1 MLENLLGYILFGSVI
16 SFASPW
22 LVPILTVAP
31 IVNILSVKAY
41 NKWEYAHRSKMTD
54 LNQKLGHVEEL
65 PDDFAAAKDIRIY
78 SMASWLRE
86 CYRDLSDQRSKWDR
100 NVVKKSFLSRIADL
114 VVILIRDGGAY
125 ALLIHM
131 FYSGKIGI
139 DEFVLYF
146 AAISSFAS
154 WVGDIISCWNKA
166 NTVSLKL
173 CDFRD
178 FVDYPEYDGS
188 GIAKAT
194 DHMNTVPE
202 IEFKNVSFRYD
213 GAEQDTIHDL
223 SLKIKSGEKLAL
235 VGLNGAGKTT
245 LVKLLCG
252 LYRPTSGEIFFNG
265 IPLSDFKR
273 EDYYKLISPVFQEI
287 RTAFF
292 SLAETVSGKST
303 AETDLEKAETCMR
316 QAGLGAKIDALPDGI
331 HTKLNKKVHE
341 NGTELSGGEA
351 QKLIY
356 AALKGGIT
364 VGSIAK
370 YVTCIMLLVET
381 LINIVTTTQQALY
394 NNHYLKRYFSYFD
407 IPNNMYQGSLTVEK
421 RDDNEYYVEFRNVSF
436 KYPNT
441 EAYALRNVNL
451 KFKIGEKLAIVGMNG
466 SGKTTF
472 IKLLCRLYDP
482 TEGEILLNG
491 VNIQKYDYDEYMS
504 VFSVVFQDFS
514 LFSFKIGEVVAS
526 SKTFD
531 ENKVRECLVK
541 ANFGDRLHE
550 MPEGIH
556 TYLYKGYD
564 QSGIEISGG
573 EAQKIALARA
583 LYKDSPFILLD
594 EPTAALDPISEY
606 EVYSNFNAISGD
618 KTTVYI
624 SHRLASCRFCN
635 KIVVFDDGKIVQHGS
650 HEELLSD
657 VNGKYHEL
665 WNAQAQYYTT

>member
-1 MLENLLGYILFGSVI
+1 MKKKKPTHSVFSNFAWSLKMLLKYSKAAFFITALFIPINIGLRYLEIYLPSLVVSEITNGQTLTHSLLSIGIVMLLIMLGNIIVQALGHIRNSTLGIYRYKMTALVTRKQLSMFYQTYEQKEVRDLANRASNATQMWDGVQPLTDIVYNGFGMLENLLGYILFGSVI

-65 PDDFAAAKDIRIY
+65 PDDFAAAKHIRIY

-154 WVGDIISCWNKA
+154 WVGGITSCWNKA

-188 GIAKAT
+188 GIAKAA

-351 QKLIY
+351 QKL
-356 AALKGGIT
+356 
-364 VGSIAK
+364 
-370 YVTCIMLLVET
+370 M
-381 LINIVTTTQQALY
+381 
-394 NNHYLKRYFSYFD
+394 
-407 IPNNMYQGSLTVEK
+407 
-421 RDDNEYYVEFRNVSF
+421 
-436 KYPNT
+436 
-441 EAYALRNVNL
+441 
-451 KFKIGEKLAIVGMNG
+451 
-466 SGKTTF
+466 
-472 IKLLCRLYDP
+472 
-482 TEGEILLNG
+482 
-491 VNIQKYDYDEYMS
+491 
-504 VFSVVFQDFS
+504 
-514 LFSFKIGEVVAS
+514 
-526 SKTFD
+526 
-531 ENKVRECLVK
+531 
-541 ANFGDRLHE
+541 
-550 MPEGIH
+550 
-556 TYLYKGYD
+556 
-564 QSGIEISGG
+564 
-573 EAQKIALARA
+573 LARA
-583 LYKDSPFILLD
+583 LYKDAPLLILD
-594 EPTAALDPISEY
+594 EPTAALDPIAESKIYNE
-606 EVYSNFNAISGD
+606 FNVMAKN
-618 KTTVYI
+618 KTSLFI
-624 SHRLASCRFCN
+624 SHRLASTSFCDRIILLEN
-635 KIVVFDDGKIVQHGS
+635 GNITEEGTHQELMGANGTYKGLFDIQSCWYKEDMEGGDG
-650 HEELLSD
+650 E
-657 VNGKYHEL
+657 
-665 WNAQAQYYTT
+665 

>member
-1 MLENLLGYILFGSVI
+1 MKKKKPTHSVFSNFAWSLKMLLKYSKAAFFITALFIPINIGLRYLEIYLPSLVVSEITNGQTLTHSLLSIGIVMLLIMLGNIIVQALGHIRNSTLGIYRYKMTALVTRKQLSMFYQTYEQKEVRDLANRASNATQMWDGVQPLTDIVYNGFGMLENLLGYILFGSVI

-86 CYRDLSDQRSKWDR
+86 CYRDLSEQRAKWDR
-100 NVVKKSFLSRIADL
+100 TTVKKSFLSRIADL

-131 FYSGKIGI
+131 FYNGKIGI

-154 WVGDIISCWNKA
+154 WVGGIISCWNKA

-188 GIAKAT
+188 GIAKAA

-252 LYRPTSGEIFFNG
+252 LYRPTSGEIFFNS

-351 QKLIY
+351 QKL
-356 AALKGGIT
+356 
-364 VGSIAK
+364 
-370 YVTCIMLLVET
+370 M
-381 LINIVTTTQQALY
+381 
-394 NNHYLKRYFSYFD
+394 
-407 IPNNMYQGSLTVEK
+407 
-421 RDDNEYYVEFRNVSF
+421 
-436 KYPNT
+436 
-441 EAYALRNVNL
+441 
-451 KFKIGEKLAIVGMNG
+451 
-466 SGKTTF
+466 
-472 IKLLCRLYDP
+472 
-482 TEGEILLNG
+482 
-491 VNIQKYDYDEYMS
+491 
-504 VFSVVFQDFS
+504 
-514 LFSFKIGEVVAS
+514 
-526 SKTFD
+526 
-531 ENKVRECLVK
+531 
-541 ANFGDRLHE
+541 
-550 MPEGIH
+550 
-556 TYLYKGYD
+556 
-564 QSGIEISGG
+564 
-573 EAQKIALARA
+573 LARA
-583 LYKDSPFILLD
+583 LYKDAPLLILD
-594 EPTAALDPISEY
+594 EPTAALDPIAESKIYNE
-606 EVYSNFNAISGD
+606 FNVMAKN
-618 KTTVYI
+618 KTSLFI
-624 SHRLASCRFCN
+624 SHRLASTSFCDRIILLEN
-635 KIVVFDDGKIVQHGS
+635 GNITEEGTHQELMGANGTYKGLFDIQSCWYKEDMEGGDG
-650 HEELLSD
+650 E
-657 VNGKYHEL
+657 
-665 WNAQAQYYTT
+665 

>member
-1 MLENLLGYILFGSVI
+1 MKKKKPTHSVFSNFAWSLKMLLKYSKAAFFITALFIPINIGLRYLEIYLPSLVVSEITNGQTLTHSLLSIGIVMLLIMLGNIIVQALGHIRNSTLGIYRYKMTALVTRKQLSMFYQTYEQKKVRDLANRASNATQMWDGVQPLTDIVYSGFGMIENLLGYILFGSVI

-86 CYRDLSDQRSKWDR
+86 CYRDLSEQRAKWDR
-100 NVVKKSFLSRIADL
+100 TTVKKSFLSRIADL

-154 WVGDIISCWNKA
+154 WVGGIISCWNKA

-188 GIAKAT
+188 GIAKAA

-351 QKLIY
+351 QKL
-356 AALKGGIT
+356 
-364 VGSIAK
+364 
-370 YVTCIMLLVET
+370 M
-381 LINIVTTTQQALY
+381 
-394 NNHYLKRYFSYFD
+394 
-407 IPNNMYQGSLTVEK
+407 
-421 RDDNEYYVEFRNVSF
+421 
-436 KYPNT
+436 
-441 EAYALRNVNL
+441 
-451 KFKIGEKLAIVGMNG
+451 
-466 SGKTTF
+466 
-472 IKLLCRLYDP
+472 
-482 TEGEILLNG
+482 
-491 VNIQKYDYDEYMS
+491 
-504 VFSVVFQDFS
+504 
-514 LFSFKIGEVVAS
+514 
-526 SKTFD
+526 
-531 ENKVRECLVK
+531 
-541 ANFGDRLHE
+541 
-550 MPEGIH
+550 
-556 TYLYKGYD
+556 
-564 QSGIEISGG
+564 
-573 EAQKIALARA
+573 LARA
-583 LYKDSPFILLD
+583 LYKDAPLLILD
-594 EPTAALDPISEY
+594 EPTAALDPIAESKIYNE
-606 EVYSNFNAISGD
+606 FNVMAKN
-618 KTTVYI
+618 KTSLFI
-624 SHRLASCRFCN
+624 SHRLASTSFCDRIILLEN
-635 KIVVFDDGKIVQHGS
+635 GNITEEGTHQELMAANGTYKGLFDIQSCWYKEDMEGGDS
-650 HEELLSD
+650 E
-657 VNGKYHEL
+657 
-665 WNAQAQYYTT
+665 

>member
-1 MLENLLGYILFGSVI
+1 MKKKKPTHSVFSNFAWSLKMLLKYSKAAFFITALFIPINIGLRYLEIYLPSLVVSEITNGQTLTHSLLSIGIVMLLIMLGNIIVQALGHIRNSTLGIYRYKMTALVTRKQLSMFYQTYEQKEVRDLANRASNATQMWDGVQPLTDIVYNGFGMLENLLGYILFGSVI

-22 LVPILTVAP
+22 LVPMLTVAP

-86 CYRDLSDQRSKWDR
+86 CYRDLSEQRAKWDR
-100 NVVKKSFLSRIADL
+100 TTVKKSFLSRIADL

-154 WVGDIISCWNKA
+154 WVGGIISCWNKA

-188 GIAKAT
+188 GIAKAA

-303 AETDLEKAETCMR
+303 AETNLEKAETCMR
-316 QAGLGAKIDALPDGI
+316 QAGLGAMIDALPDGI

-351 QKLIY
+351 QKL
-356 AALKGGIT
+356 
-364 VGSIAK
+364 
-370 YVTCIMLLVET
+370 M
-381 LINIVTTTQQALY
+381 
-394 NNHYLKRYFSYFD
+394 
-407 IPNNMYQGSLTVEK
+407 
-421 RDDNEYYVEFRNVSF
+421 
-436 KYPNT
+436 
-441 EAYALRNVNL
+441 
-451 KFKIGEKLAIVGMNG
+451 
-466 SGKTTF
+466 
-472 IKLLCRLYDP
+472 
-482 TEGEILLNG
+482 
-491 VNIQKYDYDEYMS
+491 
-504 VFSVVFQDFS
+504 
-514 LFSFKIGEVVAS
+514 
-526 SKTFD
+526 
-531 ENKVRECLVK
+531 
-541 ANFGDRLHE
+541 
-550 MPEGIH
+550 
-556 TYLYKGYD
+556 
-564 QSGIEISGG
+564 
-573 EAQKIALARA
+573 LARA
-583 LYKDSPFILLD
+583 LYKDAPLLILD
-594 EPTAALDPISEY
+594 EPTAALDPIAESKIYNE
-606 EVYSNFNAISGD
+606 FNVMAKN
-618 KTTVYI
+618 KTSLFI
-624 SHRLASCRFCN
+624 SHRLASTSFCDRIILLEN
-635 KIVVFDDGKIVQHGS
+635 GNITEEGTHQELMGANGTYKGLFDIQSCWYKEDMEGGDG
-650 HEELLSD
+650 E
-657 VNGKYHEL
+657 
-665 WNAQAQYYTT
+665 

>member
-1 MLENLLGYILFGSVI
+1 MKKKKPTHSVFSNFAWSLKMLLKYSKAAFFITALFIPINIGLRYLEIYLPSLVVSEITNGQTLTHSLLSIGIVMLLIMLGNIIVQALGHIRNSTLGIYRYKMTALVTRKQLSMFYQTYEQKEVRDLANRASNATQMWDGVQPLTDIVYNGFGMLENLLGYILFGSVI

-154 WVGDIISCWNKA
+154 WVGGIISCWNKA

-188 GIAKAT
+188 GIAKAA

-351 QKLIY
+351 QKL
-356 AALKGGIT
+356 
-364 VGSIAK
+364 
-370 YVTCIMLLVET
+370 M
-381 LINIVTTTQQALY
+381 
-394 NNHYLKRYFSYFD
+394 
-407 IPNNMYQGSLTVEK
+407 
-421 RDDNEYYVEFRNVSF
+421 
-436 KYPNT
+436 
-441 EAYALRNVNL
+441 
-451 KFKIGEKLAIVGMNG
+451 
-466 SGKTTF
+466 
-472 IKLLCRLYDP
+472 
-482 TEGEILLNG
+482 
-491 VNIQKYDYDEYMS
+491 
-504 VFSVVFQDFS
+504 
-514 LFSFKIGEVVAS
+514 
-526 SKTFD
+526 
-531 ENKVRECLVK
+531 
-541 ANFGDRLHE
+541 
-550 MPEGIH
+550 
-556 TYLYKGYD
+556 
-564 QSGIEISGG
+564 
-573 EAQKIALARA
+573 LARA
-583 LYKDSPFILLD
+583 LYKDAPLLILD
-594 EPTAALDPISEY
+594 EPTAALDPIAESKIYNE
-606 EVYSNFNAISGD
+606 FNVMAKN
-618 KTTVYI
+618 KTSLFI
-624 SHRLASCRFCN
+624 SHRLASTSFCDRIILLEN
-635 KIVVFDDGKIVQHGS
+635 GNITEEGTHQELMGANGTYKGLFDIQSCWYKEDMEGGDG
-650 HEELLSD
+650 E
-657 VNGKYHEL
+657 
-665 WNAQAQYYTT
+665 